1 MSESASISSVNK
13 PTKSMDF
20 DDLRKEAIQSTQHAS
35 GKKWTDYNLHD
46 PGVTILEQFSFVL
59 TDIAYRTNL
68 GIEELLFHSNN
79 ERVAERNAFIPAS
92 EAFTPGPLTIQDY
105 RVLFLDHFVES
116 IINCWIEPVINHREG
131 ITGLFNLI
139 IHVHPTFPTIEYESL
154 KKRIRSYY
162 NEHRNLC
169 EDLEE
174 IIILQPE
181 LINIEV
187 QIDVSQE
194 AVAEDV
200 IAQILFEIE
209 TYLNPSIEF
218 RSLEDLEAAG
228 QRLDEIYDVPS
239 HKHGFISKKQ
249 LGLKRN
255 QFYLSKIKEFI
266 SAVKGVRSMKD
277 LQLLQ
282 DGSPVTSDLIIVDN
296 HKYLTI
302 VDSSKQGETIYGFKI
317 SVYKG
322 GVANAYQRKNVV
334 RKLEESQQR
343 FIRNYPVQARV
354 RNKKNNTLSSAE
366 IESYNSVQEC
376 FPSIY
381 GVGVYTPAKEEGVL
395 RQAQSEQLKAYL
407 MFFDQLMANHLSQ
420 LSKVAELLSIDGFD
434 VDKFK
439 TYYAQT
445 LNGKVQSADS
455 LIKKSLRSKDQIEKE
470 LERLQNQMSESDLK
484 TIRKIE
490 SLERDLSIKQK
501 LVIKL
506 TEEHIKRYLG
516 MDVESIKKDQTFENR
531 QIIKLA
537 LELKR
542 QQEPNADSKKGKLSG
557 VDEALSELIIR
568 ELNQQE
574 QESEYSLTDLE
585 DLVTE
590 FDDRLDRKNRILSHM
605 LARFGERFSTDFQLK
620 FASSQREDDAEK
632 ADKRLLTLKS
642 IFLKNVVS
650 IHQKRACGIRFGQAN
665 IGTKTSLEQ
674 KVGIL
679 LDINVGNSSE
689 GNKSIQELKSE
700 RLTTTQIKKEKS
712 LGGHIDYVSA
722 KGEKKKGKVN
732 FIVNSP
738 HFIKYLFQ
746 FGLSISNYQIIKE
759 NDVYALYFIPP
770 THEDATRLLETKS
783 FQESQDKLTALLD
796 KLHRISAENEYFRIV
811 EHVLLRPQDSSFC
824 NFFLIDEKGDK
835 VFESLKIGREDVQ
848 MSSAIDTLILAGYAD
863 NYQIEKTP
871 DKDFKVIIHDA
882 IGNDRASSTKVF
894 LTELSAEKFIK
905 SRVLHYQKEKGN
917 FSPFI
922 ELDNKTRFYFQLLDE
937 SDNVLFIS
945 SQADE
950 IEKQEQRVEKF
961 LDLAL
966 ISENY
971 EVFEDKKTN
980 QLRVK
985 IKGATGDGI
994 IQSERLFRSEA
1005 DVNRF
1010 IVYSI
1015 KRFEN
1020 WQSIKS
1026 KNELIKYKRIDGRDA
1041 KDFNAVLS
1049 VVYPNWTARFH
1060 NEEFLQ
1066 LFKETLISAIPAH
1079 LSIRLVG
1086 LNFSE
1091 MEEFDRLYNGLL
1103 TELEEVSFDRRNRIT
1118 NLSIGILK
1126 LIADDQT

>member
-1 MSESASISSVNK
+1 
-13 PTKSMDF
+13 MDF
-20 DDLRKEAIQSTQHAS
+20 DELRKEAIQSTQLAS

-79 ERVAERNAFIPAS
+79 EQVTERNAFIPAS

-105 RVLFLDHFVES
+105 RILFLDHFVES
-116 IINCWIEPVINHREG
+116 IINCWLEPVTNHREG

-139 IHVHPTFPTIEYESL
+139 IHVHPIFPAIEYDSL

-162 NEHRNLC
+162 NKHRNLC

-194 AVAEDV
+194 TVAEDV

-209 TYLNPSIEF
+209 NYLNPSIEF
-218 RSLEDLEAAG
+218 SSLEDLEADG

-249 LGLKRN
+249 LGIKRN

-266 SAVKGVRSMKD
+266 SAVKGVRSMKE
-277 LQLLQ
+277 LQLFQ
-282 DGSPVTSDLIIVDN
+282 DGSPVTSDLIKVDN

-302 VDSSKQGETIYGFKI
+302 VDSSRQDETMYGFKI

-322 GVANAYQRKNVV
+322 GVANAYQRNSVV
-334 RKLEESQQR
+334 RKLEEWQQR

-354 RNKKNNTLSSAE
+354 RNKKTNTLSYTE

-407 MFFDQLMANHLSQ
+407 MLFDQLMANHLSQ
-420 LSKVAELLSIDGFD
+420 LSKVAELFSIDGFD

-455 LIKKSLRSKDQIEKE
+455 LIKKSLRPKNQIQEE
-470 LERLQNQMSESDLK
+470 LEHLKNQMSQSDLK

-501 LVIKL
+501 LVINL

-516 MDVESIKKDQTFENR
+516 MDVESIKKDQAFENR

-542 QQEPNADSKKGKLSG
+542 QQEQNKDRKKGEISG
-557 VDEALSELIIR
+557 IDEALRKLIVR
-568 ELNQQE
+568 ELDQQE
-574 QESEYSLTDLE
+574 QESEYTLTDLE
-585 DLVTE
+585 DLMIE

-620 FASSQREDDAEK
+620 FSSSQRNANTDL

-642 IFLKNVVS
+642 IFLKNIVS
-650 IHQKRACGIRFGQAN
+650 IHQKRACGIRFDQEN

-679 LDINVGNSSE
+679 LDINVGSSSD
-689 GNKSIQELKSE
+689 GKKSIQELKSE
-700 RLTTTQIKKEKS
+700 RLTATQIKKEKS
-712 LGGHIDYVSA
+712 PGGHIDYVSA
-722 KGEKKKGKVN
+722 KGKKKNGTVN

-759 NDVYALYFIPP
+759 AEVYALYFIPP
-770 THEDATRLLETKS
+770 THEDATRLLDTKS
-783 FQESQDKLTALLD
+783 LQECQEKLSALLD
-796 KLHRISAENEYFRIV
+796 KLHRISRDNEYFRIV

-824 NFFLIDEKGDK
+824 NFFLLDEKGEK

-863 NYQIEKTP
+863 NYRVEKTP
-871 DKDFKVIIHDA
+871 DKDFKVIIQDT
-882 IGNDRASSTKVF
+882 IGNDRASSNDIF

-905 SRVLHYQKEKGN
+905 SRVFHYQKEKGN
-917 FSPFI
+917 FSQFI

-937 SDNVLFIS
+937 SDNVLFS
-945 SQADE
+945 SSHADE

-980 QLRVK
+980 LLRLK
-985 IKGATGDGI
+985 IKGAPGDGI
-994 IQSERLFRSEA
+994 IQSESLFRSEA
-1005 DVNRF
+1005 DVNKF
-1010 IVYSI
+1010 IVYAI

-1026 KNELIKYKRIDGRDA
+1026 KNELIKFKRIDGRDA

-1049 VVYPNWTARFH
+1049 VVYPNWTERFH

-1066 LFKETLISAIPAH
+1066 LFKQTLITAIPAH
-1079 LSIRLVG
+1079 LSLRMVG
-1086 LNFSE
+1086 LNFAE

-1126 LIADDQT
+1126 LITDDQA

>member
-1 MSESASISSVNK
+1 
-13 PTKSMDF
+13 MDF
-20 DDLRKEAIQSTQHAS
+20 DELRKEAIQSTQRAS

-79 ERVAERNAFIPAS
+79 ERIAERNAFIPAN

-105 RVLFLDHFVES
+105 RILFLDHFVDS
-116 IINCWIEPVINHREG
+116 IINCWIEPVVNHREG

-139 IHVHPTFPTIEYESL
+139 IHVHPAYPAAEYELL

-174 IIILQPE
+174 IIIILPE
-181 LINIEV
+181 LINIDV

-209 TYLNPSIEF
+209 NYLNPSIEF
-218 RSLEDLEAAG
+218 NSLEDLEAAG
-228 QRLDEIYDVPS
+228 QKLDEIYDVPS

-249 LGLKRN
+249 LGIKRN

-277 LQLLQ
+277 LQLFK
-282 DGSPVTSDLIIVDN
+282 DGSPVTSDLIRVEN

-302 VDSSKQGETIYGFKI
+302 VDSSKQSETLYGFKI

-322 GVANAYQRKNVV
+322 GVANAYQRNSVV

-343 FIRNYPVQARV
+343 FIRNYPVQAHV
-354 RNKKNNTLSSAE
+354 RNKKTSTLSSAE

-395 RQAQSEQLKAYL
+395 RQAQSEQLKGYL
-407 MFFDQLMANHLSQ
+407 MLFDQFMANHLSQ
-420 LSKVAELLSIDGFD
+420 LSKVVELLSIDGFD
-434 VDKFK
+434 ADQFK

-445 LNGKVQSADS
+445 LNGKVQSANS
-455 LIKKSLRSKDQIEKE
+455 LVMRTLRSKDQIEEE
-470 LERLQNQMSESDLK
+470 LERLHSQMSK
-484 TIRKIE
+484 TDSTTVRKIE
-490 SLERDLSIKQK
+490 GLKRELNTKNN
-501 LVIKL
+501 LVIQL
-506 TEEHIKRYLG
+506 TQEHLDRFLKMNI
-516 MDVESIKKDQTFENR
+516 ESIKKDQTFENR

-542 QQEPNADSKKGKLSG
+542 QKDSSNIAKKGKLSG
-557 VDEALSELIIR
+557 IEDALRKLVSN
-568 ELNQQE
+568 ELNKRE
-574 QESEYSLTDLE
+574 QDSEYTLSDLE
-585 DLVTE
+585 DLMFE

-620 FASSQREDDAEK
+620 FNSSQREADAEK
-632 ADKRLLTLKS
+632 ADKRLLALKS
-642 IFLKNVVS
+642 IFLKNIVS

-665 IGTKTSLEQ
+665 IGTKTSLEE

-679 LDINVGNSSE
+679 LDINVGKSSE
-689 GNKSIQELKSE
+689 GKKSIQELKSE
-700 RLTTTQIKKEKS
+700 RLTATQIKKEKS
-712 LGGHIDYVSA
+712 LGGQIEYVSA
-722 KGEKKKGKVN
+722 KGKKKNDKVN

-759 NDVYALYFIPP
+759 KDDYALYFIPP
-770 THEDATRLLETKS
+770 THEDATKLLETKS
-783 FQESQDKLTALLD
+783 YQESQEKLTALLD

-824 NFFLIDEKGDK
+824 NFFLLDETGDK
-835 VFESLKIGREDVQ
+835 VFESLKIGREDIQ

-863 NYQIEKTP
+863 NYKVEKTS
-871 DKDFKVIIHDA
+871 DKDFRVIIRDSIGHDC
-882 IGNDRASSTKVF
+882 ASSTKVF

-905 SRVLHYQKEKGN
+905 SRVLHYKKEKGN
-917 FSPFI
+917 FNPFI
-922 ELDNKTRFYFQLLDE
+922 ELDNKTRFFFQLMDE

-950 IEKQEQRVEKF
+950 IEKQELRVEKF

-980 QLRVK
+980 LLRLK
-985 IKGATGDGI
+985 IKGMPGDGI
-994 IQSERLFRSEA
+994 IQSESLFRSEA

-1015 KRFEN
+1015 KRFQN
-1020 WQSIKS
+1020 SQSIKS
-1026 KNELIKYKRIDGRDA
+1026 KNELVKYKRIDGRDA

-1049 VVYPNWTARFH
+1049 VVYPNWTVRFH

-1066 LFKETLISAIPAH
+1066 LFKQTLISAIPAH
-1079 LSIRLVG
+1079 LSLRMVG
-1086 LNFSE
+1086 LNFAE
-1091 MEEFDRLYNGLL
+1091 MEEFDRLYNSLL

-1126 LIADDQT
+1126 LITDDQT